1 MQISEANFLYTLTSI
16 RQRLFAFLRRELS
29 KKGIDGLAPSH
40 GDILFVLDRKGP
52 ITMQDLARRT
62 LKDKSTVSTVINRL
76 EALGYI
82 VKEKDAAD
90 GRYANLTLTPK
101 ADRLRPVLYG
111 ISKKMNA
118 KLFEGFTEDEKQTLF
133 RLMEK
138 MYGNL

>member
-29 KKGIDGLAPSH
+29 KKAIDGLAPSH

-52 ITMQDLARRT
+52 ITMQDLARRP
-62 LKDKSTVSTVINRL
+62 LKDKSTVSTVSNRL

-138 MYGNL
+138 MYRNL

>member
-1 MQISEANFLYTLTSI
+1 M
-16 RQRLFAFLRRELS
+16 
-29 KKGIDGLAPSH
+29 
-40 GDILFVLDRKGP
+40 
-52 ITMQDLARRT
+52 
-62 LKDKSTVSTVINRL
+62 
-76 EALGYI
+76 
-82 VKEKDAAD
+82 KEKDAAD